1 MVTRRA
7 SVLHPA
13 YDVVVAGGGPAGLAA
28 AIVAAER
35 GASVL
40 VVERRTLPP
49 DKACGEG
56 LLPPAVHALERLDV
70 LRHLASRDTLP
81 FTGIRFMQEDSA
93 TAELRLPGTRG
104 LGVRRTALV
113 EAMLRRATELGV
125 AVAERTT
132 VDAVAADRAGACVRL
147 GIHDVRAGLVI
158 AADGLHSRLRRH
170 AGLAT
175 APHPRRRFAL
185 RQHYRIRPWTDLVEV
200 HVDDAGEAVATPV
213 AEDCVNVNVVWEH
226 GAAPAPA
233 MDALEARFPALA
245 HRLAGAP
252 VASAVHGA
260 GPMAQRARRRT
271 GDRLVLIGDAAGFVD
286 SIAADGLSVAFNS
299 ALVLGERL
307 PAILAEG
314 ATRASLAA
322 YERAARRLFVG
333 YWAVTNGLLWIARH
347 PGVRRKL
354 IRYLAAHRGVGDAM
368 MSGAMRL
375 MLANVPA

>member
-1 MVTRRA
+1 V
-7 SVLHPA
+7 
-13 YDVVVAGGGPAGLAA
+13 
-28 AIVAAER
+28 
-35 GASVL
+35 
-40 VVERRTLPP
+40 
-49 DKACGEG
+49 
-56 LLPPAVHALERLDV
+56 
-70 LRHLASRDTLP
+70 
-81 FTGIRFMQEDSA
+81 QEDGA
-93 TAELRLPGTRG
+93 TAELQLSGTRG

-113 EAMLRRATELGV
+113 DAMLRRVAELGV
-125 AVAERTT
+125 VVAERTT
-132 VDAVAADRAGACVRL
+132 VDAVAVDRAGGCVRL
-147 GIHDVRAGLVI
+147 GTHDVRARLVV
-158 AADGLHSRLRRH
+158 AADGLHSRLRRL

-200 HVDDAGEAVATPV
+200 HVDDCGEAVATPV
-213 AEDCVNVNVVWEH
+213 ADDCVNVNVVWEH
-226 GAAPAPA
+226 GVEAAPT
-233 MDALEARFPALA
+233 MDELGARFPALA
-245 HRLAGAP
+245 RRLDCAP
-252 VASAVHGA
+252 VVSTVHGA

-271 GDRLVLIGDAAGFVD
+271 DERLVLIGDAAGFVD

-299 ALVLGERL
+299 ALVLGDRL
-307 PAILAEG
+307 PGILTAG

-368 MSGAMRL
+368 ISGAMRL